1 MLAIR
6 NTLRYRLTLAFLMW
20 TAGIQLVTA
29 GVFVLGRE
37 LLVVSSVDRALSDAA
52 QLLRR
57 GLEADPSWPPALEQA
72 SFDLQTQPSAPLIPL
87 VLRARSMRGETIAR
101 WPDREP
107 PLDLSAP
114 LAKDAG
120 ADETRLTFTSLR
132 MLAQSDEDDRI
143 LPVRFRCASMEIH
156 TVEGV
161 DYRLDFGTSL
171 ELADRTTSVMG
182 RILAVGLTVGII
194 GAGIAGWIVAG
205 RAARRIEKVTSEV
218 EKVSPT
224 RLDDPHELPTGSDE
238 IGRMGEAVN
247 AMLHRLASAFRS
259 QEYFISNVS
268 HELKTPISSM
278 LAEAQVLRTGATDP
292 EQLRAF
298 AGSVEEETRRLG
310 ALVETFLA
318 MARFGEGRKGR
329 ADTLVSMNDTA
340 LDSLHHNDL
349 FARQHAMMVKL
360 DLADP
365 GEGGDHEHEPL
376 VLGDAH
382 LLRVAVDNL
391 LRNAMSVSQPG
402 DPVAI
407 AVRIDGQT
415 VTVRVSDRGPG
426 VPPGFV
432 DKMFDRFA
440 QRADRRVGHRG
451 TGLGLNITKSI
462 VDLHGGKLEVV
473 NAPDA
478 GAVFTLTFPL
488 ARRGDGTETRGVML
502 TKPGT

>member
-1 MLAIR
+1 
-6 NTLRYRLTLAFLMW
+6 MW
-20 TAGIQLVTA
+20 TAGIQLITA
-29 GVFVLGRE
+29 GVFVVGRE

-114 LAKDAG
+114 LAKDKGTDGTLLQFA
-120 ADETRLTFTSLR
+120 SLR

-182 RILAVGLTVGII
+182 RILAAGLTVGIV

-205 RAARRIEKVTSEV
+205 RASRRIEKVTSEV

-224 RLDDPHELPTGSDE
+224 RLDDPHEMPTGTDE
-238 IGRMGEAVN
+238 IGRMGQAVN

-278 LAEAQVLRTGATDP
+278 LAEAQVLRTGVTDP
-292 EQLRAF
+292 EQMRAF

-340 LDSLHHNDL
+340 VDSLHHNDL
-349 FARQHAMMVKL
+349 FARQHSIMVKL

-365 GEGGDHEHEPL
+365 GETGDAEQEPL

-391 LRNAMSVSQPG
+391 LRNAISVSQPG

-407 AVRIDGQT
+407 AVRIVGPSVT
-415 VTVRVSDRGPG
+415 VTVSDRGPG

-432 DKMFDRFA
+432 DRMFDRFA
-440 QRADRRVGHRG
+440 QRADRRVGQRG

-478 GAVFTLTFPL
+478 GAVFTLTLPL
-488 ARRGDGTETRGVML
+488 AKRTDGAETRHVVADITGI
-502 TKPGT
+502 